1 MKQIIGQI
9 KSHYKV
15 LLTIM
20 ATLLF
25 LNCGTIDNLDAD
37 SFLSLENDY
46 KNQHSQFRRYGANQL
61 NQPPLIE
68 FIVDNENTVSVNYN
82 ENLKKSCDYAKLP
95 YKSTNIK
102 SWDSL
107 PFLSPSTR
115 VLCLVNTRKIS
126 DASIEKITDFVI
138 KGGTFF
144 LPIANEDKRL
154 AFLLGFKPEANYF
167 TDVSAKGFYFKTPVL
182 PNLQKGKIS
191 INDIHYGFSK
201 ENFNENIKVYAT
213 AINDQKFPTIIENPV
228 GKGRV
233 LLYNTQKYF
242 EKRDRGLLFSSI
254 LKGLEGIPYPIANTS
269 TIFLD
274 DFPCPLFDIKSEPIA
289 SEMNLSQ
296 KDFVKKVWWPDML
309 KLAKKYNISY
319 SAMVTFDYENQVQ
332 PPFLFNQ
339 WNDHKIKSENKI
351 EALSDWFVFD
361 AAKKGHELGF
371 HGYNHVELMT
381 HLWKNPN
388 FITTAL
394 KTAEKK
400 WKVSN
405 FGKLPVTYVPPSNDI
420 DKEGINTLKNTMPN
434 LKYLCSSYNGAI
446 EDGQNREFD
455 FDPYNDGFF
464 NYPRTSSGFY
474 IDVEQKY
481 NQQSVYLFTGI
492 WTHFVH
498 PDDVY
503 QINNQKNTS
512 RGNYEY
518 RNPLNM
524 GWYKTKGKKIGLFT
538 EFDDYLNEITRA
550 FPLIRFL
557 NAGAAAQ
564 IVLDWRASNFS
575 HATKNSIYTVEELNP
590 KESISGHQYWFSYVS
605 SKNSFIVESALKKQ
619 RALFSKTPYLEGY
632 LYTIYTNESK
642 LSLPDLNYKSE
653 IQKNEWATIIEKT
666 KKDMLIYKK
675 KVVAFNILQNQVDNS
690 DSKLKLEIKFL
701 KQKMITEEKI
711 DATTWNKYTKYMIW
725 EDKGMEVWQLLES
738 HCSKYPKPENILYSK
753 QLNSI
758 TEYPNED
765 IKEKW
770 MYAQIMTTPNDA
782 KLLKD
787 YIASFDSPENKD
799 KIKTVWQY
807 LLKIDP
813 NFDVYVEYI
822 QHLLLYDSKSAL
834 TASNKIEPS
843 EKFKCL
849 ATDFCWLYADN
860 NQLKKAY
867 DWSVFSNEIDFTT
880 KMFWLIELKLYHLLE
895 EEYNIHIIKHP
906 SDYKVI
912 ALFSNYKHDIG
923 KFKEGWILAHSLPE
937 STEKENLRAIF
948 NKDILYVDTDLQQ
961 DLIDNYPEFIYPDIK
976 QKLTVN
982 NRKENG
988 ELITINSNL
997 ESNKQNPSSL
1007 KNSILYHFLDKN
1019 KNGHGLG
1026 VTFSKMYKLNYDIQD
1041 EDNLTHT
1048 LYGLQYEFKNPKK
1061 QDQLQY
1067 WSKIIGEYS
1076 DFDRFYFQLGV
1087 GGNFSKNKKYT
1098 SAELKIFPAETGPA
1112 YSKNIYRLQGNLYQ
1126 DASVFGKLNVS
1137 LSLEANYYTPSKTN
1151 AKIATSDSYQGSATA
1166 KIIWDNGLP
1175 KKSKLLPFIESSY
1188 LESSIGHASIT
1199 PSIGYPYWMIDSR
1212 FYAGGGVGWKLGKEE
1227 SDFNCRVEAAWF
1239 YDDYSADFK
1248 RFIGNIAYQIFDY
1261 TAITTSFEIYS
1272 QSKFY
1277 SNAIQFGVKY
1287 NLKKKQK
1294 K

>member
-1 MKQIIGQI
+1 MKQILCQI
-9 KSHYKV
+9 KSHYIA
-15 LLTIM
+15 LLTLM
-20 ATLLF
+20 TTLLF

-46 KNQHSQFRRYGANQL
+46 KNQHSQFRRYSANQL

-68 FIVDNENTVSVNYN
+68 FIIDNEDPISISYN
-82 ENLKKSCDYAKLP
+82 DNIKKSCDYAKLP

-115 VLCLVNTRKIS
+115 VLCLVNTKKIS
-126 DASIEKITDFVI
+126 DASIEKITNFVI
-138 KGGTFF
+138 MGGTFF

-154 AFLLGFKPEANYF
+154 AFLLGFKPEANYL
-167 TDVSAKGFYFKTPVL
+167 TDDSSKGFYFKTPVL
-182 PNLQKGKIS
+182 PNLEKSKVS

-213 AINDQKFPTIIENPV
+213 AINNQKFPTILENPL

-242 EKRDRGLLFSSI
+242 EKRDRGLLFSGI
-254 LKGLEGIPYPIANTS
+254 IKGLEGIPYPIANTS

-309 KLAKKYNISY
+309 KLANKYNISY
-319 SAMVTFDYENQVQ
+319 SVMVTFDYENQVK

-351 EALSDWFVFD
+351 EALSDWFVYD

-381 HLWKNPN
+381 NLWKNPN
-388 FITTAL
+388 FISTAL

-420 DKEGINTLKNTMPN
+420 DKQGIHTLKKTMPN
-434 LKYLCSSYNGAI
+434 LKYLCSSYYGDI
-446 EDGQNREFD
+446 EDGQDREFD

-474 IDVEQKY
+474 FDVEHKY

-512 RGNYEY
+512 RGNFEY

-524 GWYKTKGKKIGLFT
+524 GWYKTKGKKKGLFT
-538 EFDDYLNEITRA
+538 VFDDYLNEVKSA

-557 NAGAAAQ
+557 NAGTAAQ

-575 HATKNSIYTVEELNP
+575 HTTKNSIYTVEELNP

-605 SKNSFIVESALKKQ
+605 SKTSFIVESALKKQ
-619 RALFSKTPYLEGY
+619 RALFSKTPYLDGY

-675 KVVAFNILQNQVDNS
+675 KVIQFNLIQNQVDNS
-690 DSKLKLEIKFL
+690 DSKLKLEIKYL

-725 EDKGMEVWQLLES
+725 EDRGMEVWQLLEN
-738 HCSKYPKPENILYSK
+738 HCSKYPKPENIMFSK
-753 QLNSI
+753 QLNTI

-782 KLLKD
+782 KLLKN
-787 YIASFDSPENKD
+787 YIASFSSPENKD
-799 KIKTVWQY
+799 KIKTVLLY
-807 LLKIDP
+807 LLEIDP

-822 QHLLLYDSKSAL
+822 QHLLFYDSKSAL

-880 KMFWLIELKLYHLLE
+880 KMFWLIELKLYNLLE
-895 EEYNIHIIKHP
+895 DEYNFYIAKHP
-906 SDYKVI
+906 TDYKVI
-912 ALFSNYKHDIG
+912 ALFSKYKHEVG

-937 STEKENLRAIF
+937 IAEKENLKTIY
-948 NKDILYVDTDLQQ
+948 NKDILYVDTDLQL

-988 ELITINSNL
+988 ELVTVNSNL

-1019 KNGHGLG
+1019 KYGHGFG
-1026 VTFSKMYKLNYDIQD
+1026 MTFSKMYKLNYDIQD
-1041 EDNLTHT
+1041 EDNRTHT
-1048 LYGLQYEFKNPKK
+1048 LYGLKYEIKNPKK

-1067 WSKIIGEYS
+1067 WSRIIGEYS
-1076 DFDRFYFQLGV
+1076 DFNRFYFQLGV
-1087 GGNFSKNKKYT
+1087 GGNFSKNKKFT

-1112 YSKNIYRLQGNLYQ
+1112 YSKNIYEFQGNLYQ

-1151 AKIATSDSYQGSATA
+1151 AKIVTSDSYQGSATA

-1188 LESSIGHASIT
+1188 LESSIGYASIPT
-1199 PSIGYPYWMIDSR
+1199 ATGYPYWIIDSR

-1227 SDFNCRVEAAWF
+1227 SDFNGRVEAAWF
-1239 YDDYSADFK
+1239 YDDYSTDFK
-1248 RFIGNIAYQIFDY
+1248 RFTGNIAYQLFDY